1 MNSAKLSFSLIAA
14 LFLLT
19 TSCKKDKEFPTNPQ
33 LNVREFLRLSE
44 YELRWRIGFTDG
56 DGDFG
61 VRNEND
67 ADNFILTIYS
77 IENGIAVEKDATNY
91 RIPQIEDVPIEN
103 GVEGEFLLAID
114 NLDLFLIDNIDS
126 LYYRGY
132 AIDRAGNRSN
142 TIESPRIGIN

>member
-1 MNSAKLSFSLIAA
+1 MNSTKLSFSLLLVLV
-14 LFLLT
+14 LFS
-19 TSCKKDKEFPTNPQ
+19 TSCKKDKDFPTTPQ
-33 LNVREFLRLSE
+33 LTVREFLRVSS
-44 YELRWRIGFTDG
+44 YEIRWRIGFTDG

-91 RIPQIEDVPIEN
+91 RIPQIEDVPTEK
-103 GVEGEFLLAID
+103 GVEGEFLLSID
-114 NLDLFLIDNIDS
+114 NLDLFLIDGIDS

-132 AIDRAGNRSN
+132 ALDRAGNRSN
-142 TIESPRIGIN
+142 SIESPRIAIN